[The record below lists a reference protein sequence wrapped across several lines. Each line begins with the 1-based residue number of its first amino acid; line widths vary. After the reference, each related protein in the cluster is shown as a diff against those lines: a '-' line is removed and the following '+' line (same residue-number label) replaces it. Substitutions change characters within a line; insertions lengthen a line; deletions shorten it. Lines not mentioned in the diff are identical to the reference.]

1 MSNIEKAK
9 EMWKKGAI
17 EINAVDKNEEALK
30 QYDSVIAHD
39 GCEWRIGCITYSV
52 IDENF
57 VAHFEESWISF
68 EGLNEVEKLNDVI
81 AHEVLR
87 WEKVETHWGKD
98 GKAFHDMPIEK
109 FDAINYAAIILDQ
122 LHEDGRDVS
131 IKNESGDWQVNIDDN
146 DYIIEEKF
154 GIAVCAAAVN
164 AVRGN

>member
-1 MSNIEKAK
+1 ME
-9 EMWKKGAI
+9 KGAI

-68 EGLNEVEKLNDVI
+68 EDLNEVEKLNDVI

-87 WEKVETHWGKD
+87 WEKVETHWGKMERR
-98 GKAFHDMPIEK
+98 FMIC
-109 FDAINYAAIILDQ
+109 Q
-122 LHEDGRDVS
+122 
-131 IKNESGDWQVNIDDN
+131 
-146 DYIIEEKF
+146 
-154 GIAVCAAAVN
+154 
-164 AVRGN
+164 

>member
-9 EMWKKGAI
+9 EMWKQGAI
-17 EINAVDKNEEALK
+17 EINAVDKNGESLK

-39 GCEWRIGCITYSV
+39 GCEWRIGCITYSA

-68 EGLNEVEKLNDVI
+68 EDLNEVEKLNDVI
-81 AHEVLR
+81 ALEVLG
-87 WEKVETHWGKD
+87 WIKVETHWGKD

-109 FDAINYAAIILDQ
+109 FDAINYAAIVLDR
-122 LHEDGRDVS
+122 LDEDDREVR
-131 IKNESGDWQVNIDDN
+131 IKNENGNWQVNIDEN
-146 DYIIEEKF
+146 DYIVEEKF

>member
-1 MSNIEKAK
+1 MSNIEKAT

-17 EINAVDKNEEALK
+17 EINAVDKNGQSLK

-39 GCEWRIGCITYSV
+39 GCEWRIGCITYSA

-68 EGLNEVEKLNDVI
+68 EDLNEVEKLNDVI
-81 AHEVLR
+81 AQEVLG
-87 WEKVETHWGKD
+87 WEKINGHWGKD

-122 LHEDGRDVS
+122 LNEDKRDVRV
-131 IKNESGDWQVNIDDN
+131 KTEEGYWQVNIDNN
-146 DYIIEEKF
+146 DYIVEEQF
-154 GIAVCAAAVN
+154 GIAVCVAAIN
-164 AVRGN
+164 AVREN